1 VIPRGCKIVYVLL
14 DGVGD
19 LPSPQLGGLTPL
31 QSASTPSLDA
41 LARRGVMGQ
50 VTTVGHNIAPQS
62 DIAVFNMLGY
72 DFRDEAYVGRGII
85 ELIGSGVDLRDGDLA
100 VRGNFA
106 TIDDNGKILDR
117 RAGRDIS
124 EREANAICESLSS
137 KVRFSD
143 PDISVVIKP
152 TTGHRLVIRFR
163 HNNLKLSDNIGNTDP
178 AYDKISGIG
187 VARISSFQDTIEAS
201 MPRDD
206 LDTSKISAQLINN
219 FSDQVIGILK
229 NHPVNEEREYAGKKA
244 INCVL
249 LRDAGNRIPK
259 LEPIGMKYGMKV
271 SAVVDMPVEIGIAN
285 MLQMKVLP
293 SGKVDDYEQ
302 KAEVISSNLSSHDL
316 IYAHIKGP
324 DEYGHDGDAKG
335 KTRNIEKIDR
345 TFFAKMLK
353 RSKLDDVMIVVSADH
368 STPCIKKSHSPDPVP
383 LLISSTRIHAN
394 GGLRFTEE
402 YAASGILG
410 KMNGVQV
417 LSTVM
422 RVISTQ

>member
-1 VIPRGCKIVYVLL
+1 MELAIFPALNW
-14 DGVGD
+14 
-19 LPSPQLGGLTPL
+19 GGLL
-31 QSASTPSLDA
+31 RSQSASTPSLDA

-72 DFRDEAYVGRGII
+72 DFRDEAYVGRGVI

-124 EREANAICESLSS
+124 QREANAICESLSS
-137 KVRFSD
+137 KVKFSD
-143 PDISVVIKP
+143 PNISVVIKP

-187 VARISSFQDTIEAS
+187 VARMSSFQDTIEAS

-229 NHPVNEEREYAGKKA
+229 NDAVNEEREYAGKK
-244 INCVL
+244 L
-249 LRDAGNRIPK
+249 
-259 LEPIGMKYGMKV
+259 
-271 SAVVDMPVEIGIAN
+271 
-285 MLQMKVLP
+285 
-293 SGKVDDYEQ
+293 
-302 KAEVISSNLSSHDL
+302 
-316 IYAHIKGP
+316 
-324 DEYGHDGDAKG
+324 
-335 KTRNIEKIDR
+335 
-345 TFFAKMLK
+345 
-353 RSKLDDVMIVVSADH
+353 
-368 STPCIKKSHSPDPVP
+368 
-383 LLISSTRIHAN
+383 
-394 GGLRFTEE
+394 
-402 YAASGILG
+402 
-410 KMNGVQV
+410 
-417 LSTVM
+417 
-422 RVISTQ
+422 

>member
-1 VIPRGCKIVYVLL
+1 ML
-14 DGVGD
+14 
-19 LPSPQLGGLTPL
+19 
-31 QSASTPSLDA
+31 
-41 LARRGVMGQ
+41 GQ

-72 DFRDEAYVGRGII
+72 DFRDEAYVGRCYRADWI
-85 ELIGSGVDLRDGDLA
+85 GVDLRDGDLA

-106 TIDDNGKILDR
+106 AIDDNGKILDR

-187 VARISSFQDTIEAS
+187 VARISSFQDKIEAS

-219 FSDQVIGILK
+219 FSDQVISILK

-244 INCVL
+244 Y
-249 LRDAGNRIPK
+249 K
-259 LEPIGMKYGMKV
+259 LCSSPRCWKQDSETRTYWN
-271 SAVVDMPVEIGIAN
+271 EI
-285 MLQMKVLP
+285 
-293 SGKVDDYEQ
+293 
-302 KAEVISSNLSSHDL
+302 
-316 IYAHIKGP
+316 
-324 DEYGHDGDAKG
+324 
-335 KTRNIEKIDR
+335 RNESIR
-345 TFFAKMLK
+345 
-353 RSKLDDVMIVVSADH
+353 
-368 STPCIKKSHSPDPVP
+368 C
-383 LLISSTRIHAN
+383 
-394 GGLRFTEE
+394 G
-402 YAASGILG
+402 
-410 KMNGVQV
+410 
-417 LSTVM
+417 
-422 RVISTQ
+422 